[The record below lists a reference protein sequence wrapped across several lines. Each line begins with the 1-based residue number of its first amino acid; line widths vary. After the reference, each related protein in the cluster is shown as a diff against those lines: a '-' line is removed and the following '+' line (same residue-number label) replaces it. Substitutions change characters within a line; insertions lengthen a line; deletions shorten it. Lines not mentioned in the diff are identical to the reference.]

1 MLKHFICHRCGF
13 TPDPGVTARH
23 CPRDGLRLVPVEE
36 HEKNPHDPYLGRSL
50 GGDRYALVGLLGEG
64 AMGAVYLA
72 RQIPLERE
80 VAVKVIRPLAGGNA
94 KARDLL
100 VQRFS
105 REAQLQA
112 DFNHHAVVTLLDFGA
127 EPDGTLFMVMERLQ
141 GRVLSDVLPGM
152 DPRILTGIV
161 LQLLDALVR
170 FHDQDLIHRD
180 IKPDNVMV
188 LDGPPFQEDI
198 PRIKLIDFGIAKSL
212 RDQSNVKLTQD
223 GTVFGT
229 PEYMAPEQAIGV
241 PGAVDHRAD
250 LYAVG
255 AVLYEGLSGQAPFL
269 ASTPLA
275 VLHRVVNTKPAPLPA
290 TVPAALGDVVFKALA
305 KAKDDRFQSAMEF
318 SRALAQ
324 AMGVSRERF
333 PRADTGRSSAGA
345 SGERV
350 PAAESGEG
358 VVTRRGSGPSPA
370 PRTCTGPTPASRS
383 GSGPSPAPVAA
394 PSPAS
399 GSTTGP
405 RTGSG
410 PKPAVESVT
419 GPRAATAP
427 SPAAT
432 ATTAPRAESTL
443 TPLASAAAVL
453 APERL
458 GPMETTLPGSVGE
471 TNDPRDAFVIH
482 PPADLD
488 PTESRASETRRPSRA
503 AWVGIATVAALAGG
517 VAWFVSRPPEPPRPV
532 ISPEPV
538 RVTVRANIGGPDVPP
553 ANSVAPSAPSSQTP

>member
-23 CPRDGLRLVPVEE
+23 CPRDGLRLVPIEE

-72 RQIPLERE
+72 RQVPLERE
-80 VAVKVIRPLAGGNA
+80 VAVKVIRPMAGGNA
-94 KARDLL
+94 KARELL

-141 GRVLSDVLPGM
+141 GRVLTDVLPGM

-275 VLHRVVNTKPAPLPA
+275 VLHRVVNAKPAPLPE
-290 TVPAALGDVVFKALA
+290 TVPEALRDVVFKALA

-324 AMGVSRERF
+324 AMGVGRERF
-333 PRADTGRSSAGA
+333 PRVDTGRSSAGA

-350 PAAESGEG
+350 PDAEGG
-358 VVTRRGSGPSPA
+358 DAVVTRRGSGPSPA
-370 PRTCTGPTPASRS
+370 PRS
-383 GSGPSPAPVAA
+383 GSGPSPAPNAA
-394 PSPAS
+394 SAPAP
-399 GSTTGP
+399 GP

-410 PKPAVESVT
+410 PKPAVESS
-419 GPRAATAP
+419 PRAPA
-427 SPAAT
+427 PAAS
-432 ATTAPRAESTL
+432 RAESTL
-443 TPLASAAAVL
+443 TPLASAAAVV

-482 PPADLD
+482 PAVDLEPSSPGVD
-488 PTESRASETRRPSRA
+488 GVRRPSRA
-503 AWVGIATVAALAGG
+503 AWIGIATVAALAGG
-517 VAWFVSRPPEPPRPV
+517 IAWFVSRPPEPPRPV
-532 ISPEPV
+532 VSQEPV

-553 ANSVAPSAPSSQTP
+553 SGPSASSAPPPRAPPPP

>member
-23 CPRDGLRLVPVEE
+23 CPRDGLRLVPIEE

-72 RQIPLERE
+72 RQVPLERE
-80 VAVKVIRPLAGGNA
+80 VAVKVIRPMAGGNA
-94 KARDLL
+94 KARELL

-141 GRVLSDVLPGM
+141 GRVLTDVLPGM

-188 LDGPPFQEDI
+188 LDGPPFQEDV

-275 VLHRVVNTKPAPLPA
+275 VLHRVVNAKPAPLPE
-290 TVPAALGDVVFKALA
+290 TVPEALRDVVFKALA

-324 AMGVSRERF
+324 AMGIGRERF
-333 PRADTGRSSAGA
+333 PRVDTGRSSAGA

-350 PAAESGEG
+350 PDAEGG
-358 VVTRRGSGPSPA
+358 DAVVTRRGSGPSPA
-370 PRTCTGPTPASRS
+370 PRTGTGPNPSPRS
-383 GSGPSPAPVAA
+383 GSGPSPAPNAA
-394 PSPAS
+394 SAPA
-399 GSTTGP
+399 TGP

-410 PKPAVESVT
+410 PKPAVESS
-419 GPRAATAP
+419 PRAPT
-427 SPAAT
+427 PAAGK
-432 ATTAPRAESTL
+432 AESTL
-443 TPLASAAAVL
+443 TPLASAAAVVS
-453 APERL
+453 PERL
-458 GPMETTLPGSVGE
+458 GPMETTLPGSVGD

-482 PPADLD
+482 PPVDLE
-488 PTESRASETRRPSRA
+488 PSSPGVAGARRPSRA
-503 AWVGIATVAALAGG
+503 AWIGIATVAALAGG
-517 VAWFVSRPPEPPRPV
+517 IAWFVSQPPDPPRPV
-532 ISPEPV
+532 VSQEPV

-553 ANSVAPSAPSSQTP
+553 SGPTASSAPSTVTP

>member
-23 CPRDGLRLVPVEE
+23 CPRDGLRLVPIEE

-50 GGDRYALVGLLGEG
+50 GGERYALVGLLGEG

-72 RQIPLERE
+72 RQVPLERE
-80 VAVKVIRPLAGGNA
+80 VAVKVIRPMAGGNA
-94 KARDLL
+94 KAREML

-141 GRVLSDVLPGM
+141 GRVLTDVLPGI
-152 DPRILTGIV
+152 DPRILAGIV

-275 VLHRVVNTKPAPLPA
+275 VLHRVVNAKPTPLPE
-290 TVPAALGDVVFKALA
+290 TVPEALRDVVFKALA

-324 AMGVSRERF
+324 AMGLGRERY
-333 PRADTGRSSAGA
+333 PRVDTGRSFAGA

-350 PAAESGEG
+350 PDAEGGEG

-370 PRTCTGPTPASRS
+370 QRGGAGPNPSPRFGA
-383 GSGPSPAPVAA
+383 GPSPAPNATSA
-394 PSPAS
+394 PAP
-399 GSTTGP
+399 GQ

-410 PKPAVESVT
+410 PKPAVESNSS
-419 GPRAATAP
+419 PRAAQAP
-427 SPAAT
+427 RSEAPTPAAGQ
-432 ATTAPRAESTL
+432 AESTL
-443 TPLASAAAVL
+443 TPLSSAAAAL
-453 APERL
+453 AVERL

-482 PPADLD
+482 PPVDLEPSSSGID
-488 PTESRASETRRPSRA
+488 GARRSSRA
-503 AWVGIATVAALAGG
+503 AWIGVATVAAVAGV
-517 VAWFVSRPPEPPRPV
+517 VAWFLSRPPEPPRPAV
-532 ISPEPV
+532 SQEPV

-553 ANSVAPSAPSSQTP
+553 SAPSAPPP